1 MEYPLTLVDYNILV
15 PSPGIILFDEEMKPE
30 HLCVKDGD
38 KFEVIIKDGRIM
50 FRGLSRKKD

>member
-15 PSPGIILFDEEMKPE
+15 PSPGIILFDEELSPE

-38 KFEVIIKDGRIM
+38 KFEVIIKDGRVM